1 MNEYEELQRWLDEQA
16 DNYIPMEEL
25 LQEYGLTMKSASEQ
39 ADVFREKFFTLLR
52 KYEILTDNI
61 SVIVTELD
69 RLIHKNQNED
79 LLFLY
84 TAMATEKGLL
94 FGEPEDEEQK
104 IFYWLKQSENA
115 RKFSDAI
122 RNENIYKK
130 RLESMKEFS
139 ENPDSDETDPEEHF
153 LLYQMSLEHG
163 FLYKGRKSKFF
174 MENIG
179 ELVRKVNA
187 IPVLKVI
194 KPYVYN
200 AVLSRKHN
208 LMINRKNYSPNF
220 ANIFKRTD
228 YRIKTDNGKNFDTYQ
243 SYIEL
248 YDQLQRSYQ
257 NKSDIGF
264 SDYCFSHLNNLSE
277 WYYENCEPNEEI
289 PMTLELMAE
298 RYTTSI
304 ILKNIEYIAKK
315 QPVLEIKYHNIL
327 LNETEWTDM
336 IRDVQNGADISDYCE
351 KLYRMAGGAKVCRD
365 RKTALNYAE
374 LYLTFFME
382 DINRCIMMD
391 GYKNFL

>member
-16 DNYIPMEEL
+16 DNYIPTEEFL
-25 LQEYGLTMKSASEQ
+25 REHGLTMKSASEQ
-39 ADVFREKFFTLLR
+39 ADTFREKFFTLLR

-61 SVIVTELD
+61 SVIVAELD
-69 RLIHKNQNED
+69 GLIYKNQNED

-104 IFYWLKQSENA
+104 VLYWLEQSENS
-115 RKFSDAI
+115 RKFSEAV

-130 RLESMKEFS
+130 RLESLKEFS
-139 ENPDSDETDPEEHF
+139 ETPDSDETDTEEQV
-153 LLYQMSLEHG
+153 LLYHMSLEHD

-174 MENIG
+174 MENVG

-194 KPYVYN
+194 KPYVYS

-208 LMINRKNYSPNF
+208 LMINRKNYSPNL
-220 ANIFKRTD
+220 ANVFERTD

-243 SYIEL
+243 SYLEL
-248 YDQLQRSYQ
+248 YDQLRQSYLDE
-257 NKSDIGF
+257 SDIDF
-264 SDYCFSHLNNLSE
+264 SDYCFSHLSNLSE

-298 RYTTSI
+298 RYTTTVTI
-304 ILKNIEYIAKK
+304 KNIEYIPKK
-315 QPVLEIKYHNIL
+315 QPVLEIAYRNIL
-327 LNETEWTDM
+327 LNKTEWLDM
-336 IRDVQNGADISDYCE
+336 IHDVQNGADISDYCE
-351 KLYRMAGGAKVCRD
+351 RLYKMADGAKLCKD

-374 LYLTFFME
+374 LYLICFME
-382 DINRCIMMD
+382 DINRRIMMD